1 MKLELKSEE
10 EMVYKSTNS
19 THRVLIGRVF
29 ASENF
34 TTRGRSIVNTH
45 LIVQDPLSR
54 IISSFV
60 DDLHA
65 KTGSRMTSWNEER
78 RLKFKEFLDYTL
90 TSGYR
95 KDQRLHRQSTQ
106 CSVCYMNYNL
116 GYSLDLNALT

>member
-1 MKLELKSEE
+1 MNNGELEMKLELKSEE

-19 THRVLIGRVF
+19 THRVLIARVS
-29 ASENF
+29 ARLSNL
-34 TTRGRSIVNTH
+34 TTRWRLSKSTQ
-45 LIVQDPLSR
+45 LKVQDPLSR

-65 KTGSRMTSWNEER
+65 KTGNRMTSWNEER

-106 CSVCYMNYNL
+106 CSVCYMNYN
-116 GYSLDLNALT
+116 